1 MVRLHRKLHVQLD
14 LRIVSATVQVGLVS
28 GCEKPRLLPAS
39 RLRAPLVTMNPLR
52 VVETLVQMSA
62 KIRALVATPRAS
74 ARRRTVARVMITKE
88 LPRHDVR
95 VEGVGKDTGSGDATT
110 GRVRF
115 IGIEEFISEPET
127 LAVENP
133 EIRTSLDTRTSRF
146 LTIAASPIA
155 VTESR
160 ALRKLLPRARASR

>member
-62 KIRALVATPRAS
+62 KIRALVAAPRAS

-88 LPRHDVR
+88 LPTHDVSVNR
-95 VEGVGKDTGSGDATT
+95 VVNDTERGDATT

-115 IGIEEFISEPET
+115 IGSEELVSEPET
-127 LAVENP
+127 LAIGNP
-133 EIRTSLDTRTSRF
+133 EIRTTLDTQTSRI
-146 LTIAASPIA
+146 LAIAASPIA
-155 VTESR
+155 VTGNQ
-160 ALRKLLPRARASR
+160 ALRRLLPRARASR